1 VPTPLVRNQRN
12 CVRSDERQV
21 AESSSK
27 EGPGVSGV
35 AGRYALALFEL
46 ARDENALDTVMAS
59 LNRFDS
65 MLNESAELRQLV
77 RSPVYSEDEQ
87 LRAIGAVLDRAGITD
102 LAANLIRFVA
112 TKRRLFVLPGMI
124 AGYRGLLAKHKG
136 IVSAEVRVAEEPS
149 ARVLDDIKSALREM
163 TASDVDVTVK
173 IDPALIGGLVVKVG
187 SRMVDASLRTKL
199 NHIRL
204 AMKEAR

>member
-1 VPTPLVRNQRN
+1 VPTLWSKTRRG
-12 CVRSDERQV
+12 CVKSDERQV
-21 AESSSK
+21 AESTK

-46 ARDENALDTVMAS
+46 ARDENALDGVMAS
-59 LNRFDS
+59 LDKFEA
-65 MLNESAELRQLV
+65 MLGESADLRQLV

-124 AGYRGLLAKHKG
+124 AGYRALLAKHKG
-136 IVSAEVRVAEEPS
+136 IVPAEVRVAEEPS
-149 ARVLDDIKSALREM
+149 SRVLDDIKSALREM
-163 TASDVDVTVK
+163 TSSDVDVTVK
-173 IDPALIGGLVVKVG
+173 VDPSLIGGIVVKVG